1 MLTNSQML
9 GQVVAQNSETKSETP
24 PPENSEGLNFDA
36 APSIEIKT
44 ALDAPALNSR
54 FIGET
59 TGLSVVLGVVFL
71 LASWILAKKIAAKSM
86 VLKGKDSSSD
96 PSVKPLSVAWHFLSL
111 CVASFMGL
119 NVFFFGGLTAFL
131 LNGNNEDAQSYF
143 AEISA
148 LKLSRLSHEHF
159 FGYGIL
165 FGTVT
170 ALGLIFVGPK
180 KRILFPA
187 IVTFLFGA
195 LDAASW
201 WLSHYV
207 SFGFHTLSYITGAMF
222 AAGFLALYLQIANC
236 NLIEIFSKNSSFK

>member
-1 MLTNSQML
+1 MLTNSQLL

-24 PPENSEGLNFDA
+24 PPDNSEGLNFDA
-36 APSIEIKT
+36 TPSIEIKT
-44 ALDAPALNSR
+44 APDAPALNSR

-59 TGLSVVLGVVFL
+59 TGLSVALGVVFL

-86 VLKGKDSSSD
+86 VLKGKNSSSD

-111 CVASFMGL
+111 SVASFMGL
-119 NVFFFGGLTAFL
+119 NVFFGGLTAFL

-165 FGTVT
+165 FGTVA

-187 IVTFLFGA
+187 ILTFLFGA
-195 LDAASW
+195 LDVASW
-201 WLSHYV
+201 WLSHSV
-207 SFGFHTLSYITGAMF
+207 SFGFHTLSYITGATF
-222 AAGFLALYLQIANC
+222 AAGFLALYVQIANC
-236 NLIEIFSKNSSFK
+236 NLREIFSKNSSFK